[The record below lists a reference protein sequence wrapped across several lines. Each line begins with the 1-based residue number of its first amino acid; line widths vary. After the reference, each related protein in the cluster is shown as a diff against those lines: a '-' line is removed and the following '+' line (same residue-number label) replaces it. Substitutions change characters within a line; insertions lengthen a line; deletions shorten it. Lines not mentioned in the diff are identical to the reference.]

1 MDKTRK
7 NTLKIVFG
15 TAAKIPQHMD
25 VLRFVGVTLKISAAS
40 VHSIYKDENEQQFY
54 IKFIDDAAFNLF
66 TATIEEQYT
75 FDYIDLS
82 TTVVR
87 LDVASSL
94 FRYVRI
100 FNLPPE
106 IEDKDIAMVLGQ
118 FGVIRQHVRE
128 KYPAVYGFSVYSGV
142 RGVHMEISK
151 EIPANLFIGHY
162 KARLYYE
169 GLKNKCFYCKGEGH
183 LKASCPKLGSLKA
196 QQNGGQYSHVLANA
210 IIGSASNQDVATL
223 NMTSM
228 PVLPNRGA
236 RNKDGGPELPP
247 TDAEQVRPGT
257 GAANTNAADT
267 NATNT
272 SAAGVNATSNSL
284 AATSAASPSS
294 LQDRSGSNIT
304 IQGDD
309 NMGEG
314 EAKGTKPYPDISSD
328 EADESFTLVNR
339 TKPKKPQPIKP
350 NDDTKTPDSPIDAID
365 DRSRGSTRTPDKER
379 ESRSRSQ
386 RGRPGRPRK

>member
-25 VLRFVGVTLKISAAS
+25 VLRFVGGTLKISAAS

-75 FDYIDLS
+75 FEYIDLS
-82 TTVVR
+82 TSVVR

-106 IEDKDIAMVLGQ
+106 IEDKDIATVLGQ

-128 KYPAVYGFSVYSGV
+128 KYPAAYGFSVYSGV

-183 LKASCPKLGSLKA
+183 LKATCPKLSSNKA
-196 QQNGGQYSHVLANA
+196 QQNGGQYSHVLTNA
-210 IIGSASNQDVATL
+210 IIGSGTKQDVPSLKMTL
-223 NMTSM
+223 L
-228 PVLPNRGA
+228 PVPPYRGA
-236 RNKDGGPELPP
+236 GCKDGGPERPP
-247 TDAEQVRPGT
+247 SGAEQQQAGT
-257 GAANTNAADT
+257 SAADTSASTSFAATGAADT
-267 NATNT
+267 NT
-272 SAAGVNATSNSL
+272 
-284 AATSAASPSS
+284 
-294 LQDRSGSNIT
+294 LQDRSVSNIT
-304 IQGDD
+304 ILGDNTMD
-309 NMGEG
+309 EG
-314 EAKGTKPYPDISSD
+314 DREGIESYPDISSD
-328 EADESFTLVNR
+328 EASSPFTLVDR
-339 TKPKKPQPIKP
+339 SKQKKPQLTIP
-350 NDDTKTPDSPIDAID
+350 NEDTSKLDSPIDAIG
-365 DRSRGSTRTPDKER
+365 DRSRGSTRTPDTER
-379 ESRSRSQ
+379 GSRSRSQ
-386 RGRPGRPRK
+386 RRPGRPRK

>member
-25 VLRFVGVTLKISAAS
+25 VLRFVGGTLKISAAS

-54 IKFIDDAAFNLF
+54 IKFIDDVAFNLF

-75 FDYIDLS
+75 FEYIDLS
-82 TTVVR
+82 TSVVR

-106 IEDKDIAMVLGQ
+106 IEDKDIATVLGQ

-128 KYPAVYGFSVYSGV
+128 KYPAAYGFSVYSGV

-183 LKASCPKLGSLKA
+183 LKATCPKLASNKA

-210 IIGSASNQDVATL
+210 IIGSGTKQDVPSL
-223 NMTSM
+223 NMTLL
-228 PVLPNRGA
+228 PVPPYRGA
-236 RNKDGGPELPP
+236 GCKDGGPERPP
-247 TDAEQVRPGT
+247 IVAEQQTGT
-257 GAANTNAADT
+257 SAAD
-267 NATNT
+267 T
-272 SAAGVNATSNSL
+272 SAAG
-284 AATSAASPSS
+284 TSAADACVASTSFAATGAAETNT
-294 LQDRSGSNIT
+294 LQDRSVSNIT
-304 IQGDD
+304 ILSDNTMDQGD
-309 NMGEG
+309 GEG
-314 EAKGTKPYPDISSD
+314 MESYPDISSD
-328 EADESFTLVNR
+328 EANSPFTLVDR
-339 TKPKKPQPIKP
+339 SKQKKPQLTIP
-350 NDDTKTPDSPIDAID
+350 NEDTSKLDSPIDAIG
-365 DRSRGSTRTPDKER
+365 DRSRGSTRTPDTER
-379 ESRSRSQ
+379 GSRSRSQ
-386 RGRPGRPRK
+386 RRPGRPRK